1 LASWRDKNQQ
11 SDKNKLAQRRKVRQ
25 VKTRMAESLLTERRF
40 EAGELEAFVSRAL
53 IAVGLPASDA
63 EQVARLMI
71 LADLRGSDGHGIFR
85 LPQYVRRIRADGMN
99 VKPNIHVAQETEA
112 MALIDGDNGM
122 GHLVMQFAA
131 RVAIEK
137 AERAGIGWV
146 GVRQSNHAGP
156 AALYAMMPLAR
167 DMIGIYLAVGSANHM
182 PPWGGVELLLSTN
195 PIAFAI
201 PALEETPIVLD
212 IATSVAAYGKV
223 KTKAQRG
230 EPMPEGWMIDAFGR
244 PLTDP
249 KRAEEGF
256 LLPIGEYKGYGLALV
271 FGLLAGTLNGAAL
284 GRDVIDFNKDDK
296 TPTNT
301 GQVIVA
307 LDISRFSPV
316 EAFKRNVDEVI
327 REMRN
332 SKRMPGVER
341 IRVPGEHSH
350 TTWLE
355 RSAAGVP
362 MNDNL
367 FRDLQRLAGDLGIE
381 GLPS

>member
-1 LASWRDKNQQ
+1 M
-11 SDKNKLAQRRKVRQ
+11 
-25 VKTRMAESLLTERRF
+25 TRPEKPSTERRF
-40 EAGELEAFVSRAL
+40 PAGDLEAFVARAL
-53 IAVGLPASDA
+53 TALGLPSSDA

-85 LPQYVRRIRADGMN
+85 LPQYVRRIRAGRMN
-99 VKPNIHVAQETEA
+99 VQPNIRAVQETVA
-112 MALIDGDNGM
+112 AALVDGDNGM

-131 RVAIEK
+131 QVAIKK
-137 AERAGIGWV
+137 AERVGIGWV

-156 AALYAMMPLAR
+156 AALYAMMPLER
-167 DMIGIYLAVGSANHM
+167 DMIGIYIAVGSANHM

-201 PALEETPIVLD
+201 PAFQEPPIVLD

-230 EPMPEGWMIDAFGR
+230 ELMPEGWMIDAFGK

-249 KRAEEGF
+249 QRAEEGF
-256 LLPIGEYKGYGLALV
+256 LLPIGGYKGYGLALV
-271 FGLLAGTLNGAAL
+271 FGLLAGTLNGAAF

-307 LDISRFSPV
+307 LNIAHFSSV
-316 EAFKRNVDEVI
+316 QTFKRNVDEVI
-327 REMRN
+327 RDMRN
-332 SKRMPGVER
+332 SRRMPGVER
-341 IRVPGEHSH
+341 IRVTGEQSH
-350 TTWLE
+350 ATWLE
-355 RSAAGVP
+355 RSASGVP
-362 MNDNL
+362 MNDTL
-367 FRDLQRLAGDLGIE
+367 FRDLQRVASALGVE
-381 GLPS
+381 GLPTSD